1 MLLCANGLG
10 QFSICSVADFA
21 LREVEI
27 LEEIAQNLD
36 DNYSYMDNN
45 RIP

>member
-1 MLLCANGLG
+1 MLLCANGLD
-10 QFSICSVADFA
+10 QFYICHIADFA

-36 DNYSYMDNN
+36 GSKHLLLQL
-45 RIP
+45 